1 MLYYAYG
8 ANTNI
13 KNMEYR
19 CPNATLVGNL
29 VLPDWKLV
37 FRGVADI
44 ERSPDRKVLGILW
57 DITEDCER
65 ALDIFEG
72 YPNLYRK
79 EYFDVKIGVDIDGEV
94 IEQVMFYKMNRQG
107 YGLPSESYFRTIES
121 GYRQNKLDTDELW
134 ETLAE
139 LA

>member
-1 MLYYAYG
+1 MLYFAYG
-8 ANTNI
+8 ANTNT

-19 CPNATLVGNL
+19 CPNAQLVGNL
-29 VLPDWKLV
+29 VLPDWRLV
-37 FRGVADI
+37 FKGVADI
-44 ERSPDRKVLGILW
+44 EHAPHNKVLGVLW

-79 EYFDVKIGVDIDGEV
+79 EYFDVKLGEDIDGAV
-94 IEQVMFYKMNRQG
+94 IEEVMFYKMNREG
-107 YGLPSESYFRTIES
+107 YALPTESYFRTIES
-121 GYRQNKLDTDELW
+121 GYVQNKLDTTLLW
-134 ETLAE
+134 DTLAE